1 MAEFHI
7 VSYEISNYN
16 LYAIFFSILKIVDLV
31 LLSIFIPHARF
42 NDVQMSRI
50 GHFHYMRIN
59 VNSCYLNAV
68 LCGNNGCR

>member
-31 LLSIFIPHARF
+31 LLSIFIPICCFTRVKRRF
-42 NDVQMSRI
+42 HLGEQPFSPK
-50 GHFHYMRIN
+50 
-59 VNSCYLNAV
+59 
-68 LCGNNGCR
+68 

>member
-31 LLSIFIPHARF
+31 LLSIFIPAI
-42 NDVQMSRI
+42 VSL
-50 GHFHYMRIN
+50 G
-59 VNSCYLNAV
+59 
-68 LCGNNGCR
+68 

>member
-31 LLSIFIPHARF
+31 LLSIFIPS
-42 NDVQMSRI
+42 NRI
-50 GHFHYMRIN
+50 TWVTTPLHLGAN
-59 VNSCYLNAV
+59 VLSP
-68 LCGNNGCR
+68 R

>member
-31 LLSIFIPHARF
+31 LLSIFIPVCCFIHVKR
-42 NDVQMSRI
+42 Q
-50 GHFHYMRIN
+50 FHLGKQPLLPRW
-59 VNSCYLNAV
+59 NSCFIQVEY
-68 LCGNNGCR
+68 

>member
-31 LLSIFIPHARF
+31 LLSIFIPDRQKISIRACTCF
-42 NDVQMSRI
+42 FQS
-50 GHFHYMRIN
+50 
-59 VNSCYLNAV
+59 
-68 LCGNNGCR
+68 